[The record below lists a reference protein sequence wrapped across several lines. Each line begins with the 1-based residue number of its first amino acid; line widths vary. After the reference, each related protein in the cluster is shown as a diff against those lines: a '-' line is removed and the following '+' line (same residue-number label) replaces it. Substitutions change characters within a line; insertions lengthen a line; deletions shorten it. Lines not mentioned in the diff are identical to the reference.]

1 VSAWS
6 ISNELSPRDIET
18 AYRWISAESYWAKG
32 MPRGIFERSVGN
44 SLCFGL
50 RDAAGDLRGFARVVT
65 DRATF
70 AYLCDV
76 FVCPSVRR
84 QGAGKALIQAV
95 VEHPDLQLLRRWM
108 LMTRDAH
115 KLYEP
120 FGFQTPENP
129 ERLMMRLDPEVY
141 ARLSSGEP

>member
-32 MPRGIFERSVGN
+32 LPRGIFERSVGN

-50 RDAAGDLRGFARVVT
+50 RDAAGDLRGFAWVVT

-84 QGAGKALIQAV
+84 QGAGKALMQV
-95 VEHPDLQLLRRWM
+95 VMEHPDLQLLRRWM
-108 LMTRDAH
+108 LVTRDAH

-129 ERLMMRLDPEVY
+129 ERLMVRLDPEVY